1 MVATWIWIAER
12 REAVT
17 YRRLRRGGTLLIVSA
32 WILGSLFVFAP
43 EHDPHGPVSRQV
55 RCASNLRQIGQT
67 MLLYANDHGGLYP
80 DRPEELF
87 TIEGVGPEIFVCPA
101 SDDTPPMN
109 ATTRAMSDA
118 LASGGHFS
126 YVYLGKGITSQWSS
140 PSLVLAYEPPSHHD
154 NLGAGGINVLFGDG
168 HVEFIEQPKA
178 DQLIRDLKAGKTPP
192 TAKH

>member
-1 MVATWIWIAER
+1 VNEHESPNPPDGLRTFGWGALFFLSIVFAAARGLHDERQPTILIWLVVGMVATWIWIAER

-126 YVYLGKGITSQWSS
+126 YVYLGKGIT
-140 PSLVLAYEPPSHHD
+140 
-154 NLGAGGINVLFGDG
+154 
-168 HVEFIEQPKA
+168 
-178 DQLIRDLKAGKTPP
+178 
-192 TAKH
+192 